1 MDKRNFIKTL
11 GALSVSS
18 LVSAS
23 ELSKIKS
30 VSHNLPKTRSD
41 EELWATIRSHYTLKD
56 DYINLESGYYS
67 IIPNPVLEHFI
78 KHVRHVNIEGSY
90 YMRNDLKKNKD
101 RVISELADLVG
112 STSDQIAI
120 TRNTTESLD
129 LVISGFQWEKGD
141 EAIYAKQ
148 DYGSM
153 KEMFE
158 QISSRYGVKNKIVSV
173 PNHPKN
179 DEEIVSIYENQI
191 TDKTK
196 LIMVCHMINITG
208 QILPI
213 KKICEMAHSYGV
225 EVMVDGAHCV
235 GHFDFSIDEF
245 NCDYYGSSLHKWL
258 ATPLGAGLLYV
269 NRNNTHKIWPLLAN
283 GNTNKND
290 IKRLN
295 HIGTHPVHTDLAIS
309 NSIDYTNWIGMKKK
323 EKRMRYLQRYWSD
336 KLRSIENV
344 IVNTPE
350 DLNRSCGIGNVGLSN
365 MSPSAMSKVLFEKY
379 KIFTVA
385 IDYANVKGCRISP
398 NIFTTTNELDQFI
411 IAVQGNGKFVIYDLI
426 IINSS
431 A

>member
-23 ELSKIKS
+23 ELTKIKS
-30 VSHNLPKTRSD
+30 VSHSLPKTRSD

-179 DEEIVSIYENQI
+179 DEEIVSIYESQI

-213 KKICEMAHSYGV
+213 KKICEMAHTYGV

-365 MSPSAMSKVLFEKY
+365 MSPSVMSKVLFEKY

-398 NIFTTTNELDQFI
+398 NVFTTTYELDQFV
-411 IAVQGNGKFVIYDLI
+411 IAIQEMA
-426 IINSS
+426 NS
-431 A
+431 

>member
-23 ELSKIKS
+23 ELTQIKS
-30 VSHNLPKTRSD
+30 VSLILPNTKSD
-41 EELWATIRSHYTLKD
+41 EELSTTVRSNYTLKH

-78 KHVRHVNIEGSY
+78 KHVKHVNVEGSY
-90 YMRNDLKKNKD
+90 YMRNDLNKNKD
-101 RVISELADLVG
+101 RVISELAKLVG
-112 STSDQIAI
+112 STSDQIGI
-120 TRNTTESLD
+120 TRNATESLD
-129 LVISGFQWEKGD
+129 LVISGFQWERGD

-148 DYGSM
+148 DYGTM

-158 QISSRYGVKNKIVSV
+158 QISSRYGVKTKIVSV

-179 DEEIVSIYENQI
+179 DEEIVSIYESQI
-191 TDKTK
+191 TDNTK
-196 LIMVCHMINITG
+196 LIMICHMINITG
-208 QILPI
+208 QILPV

-269 NRNNTHKIWPLLAN
+269 NKKNTHKIWPLLAN
-283 GNTNKND
+283 GNTNKKD

-336 KLRSIENV
+336 KLRTIENV

-365 MSPSAMSKVLFEKY
+365 MSPSQMSNVLFEKY

-411 IAVQGNGKFVIYDLI
+411 SAVKEMANT
-426 IINSS
+426 
-431 A
+431 

>member
-1 MDKRNFIKTL
+1 MDKRSFLKTL

-18 LVSAS
+18 VVSPS
-23 ELSKIKS
+23 ELTKIKS
-30 VSHNLPKTRSD
+30 ISYSLPKIKSD
-41 EELWATIRSHYTLKD
+41 EELWSTVRSHYTLKD

-78 KHVRHVNIEGSY
+78 KHVKYVNIEGSY
-90 YMRNDLKKNKD
+90 YMRNDLNKNKD
-101 RVISELADLVG
+101 RVISELAKLVG
-112 STSDQIAI
+112 STSDQIGI
-120 TRNTTESLD
+120 TRNATESLD
-129 LVISGFQWEKGD
+129 LVISGYQWERGD

-148 DYGSM
+148 DYGTM

-158 QISSRYGVKNKIVSV
+158 QISLRYGVKTKIVSV
-173 PNHPKN
+173 PNHPKS
-179 DEEIVSIYENQI
+179 DEEIISIYESQI

-196 LIMVCHMINITG
+196 LIMICHMINITG
-208 QILPI
+208 QILPV

-258 ATPLGAGLLYV
+258 ATPLGAGLLYI
-269 NRNNTHKIWPLLAN
+269 NKNNTHKIWPLLAN
-283 GNTNKND
+283 GNTNKKD

-309 NSIDYTNWIGMKKK
+309 NSIDYTNWIGIKKK

-336 KLRSIENV
+336 KLRIIEN
-344 IVNTPE
+344 IIINTPE
-350 DLNRSCGIGNVGLSN
+350 DIDRSCGIGNVGLTN
-365 MSPSAMSKVLFEKY
+365 MSPSQMSKVLFEKY

-398 NIFTTTNELDQFI
+398 NIFTTTNELDQFVS
-411 IAVQGNGKFVIYDLI
+411 AVKEMANT
-426 IINSS
+426 
-431 A
+431 

>member
-18 LVSAS
+18 LVPAS
-23 ELSKIKS
+23 ELTKIKS
-30 VSHNLPKTRSD
+30 VSYSLPNTKSD
-41 EELWATIRSHYTLKD
+41 EELWTTVRSHYTLKD

-78 KHVRHVNIEGSY
+78 KHVKHVNIEGSY
-90 YMRNDLKKNKD
+90 YMRNDLNKNKD
-101 RVISELADLVG
+101 RVISELAKLVG
-112 STSDQIAI
+112 STSDQIGI
-120 TRNTTESLD
+120 TRNATESLD
-129 LVISGFQWEKGD
+129 LVISGFQWERGD

-148 DYGSM
+148 DYGTM

-158 QISSRYGVKNKIVSV
+158 QISSRYGVKTKIVSV

-179 DEEIVSIYENQI
+179 DEEIVSIYESQI
-191 TDKTK
+191 TDNTK
-196 LIMVCHMINITG
+196 LIMICHMINITG
-208 QILPI
+208 QILPV

-269 NRNNTHKIWPLLAN
+269 NKKNTHKIWPLLAN
-283 GNTNKND
+283 GNTNKKD

-336 KLRSIENV
+336 KLRTIENV

-365 MSPSAMSKVLFEKY
+365 MSPSQMSNILFEKY

-398 NIFTTTNELDQFI
+398 NIFTTINELDQFI
-411 IAVQGNGKFVIYDLI
+411 SAVKEMANT
-426 IINSS
+426 
-431 A
+431 

>member
-18 LVSAS
+18 LVPAS
-23 ELSKIKS
+23 ELTKIKS
-30 VSHNLPKTRSD
+30 VSLSLPNTKSD
-41 EELWATIRSHYTLKD
+41 EELWTTVRSHYTLKD

-78 KHVRHVNIEGSY
+78 KHVKHVNIEGSY
-90 YMRNDLKKNKD
+90 YMRNDLNKNKD
-101 RVISELADLVG
+101 RVITELAKLVG
-112 STSDQIAI
+112 STSDQIGI
-120 TRNTTESLD
+120 TRNATESLD
-129 LVISGFQWEKGD
+129 LVISGFQWERGD

-148 DYGSM
+148 DYGTM

-158 QISSRYGVKNKIVSV
+158 QISSRYGVKTKIVSV

-179 DEEIVSIYENQI
+179 DEEIVSIYESQI

-196 LIMVCHMINITG
+196 LIMICHMINITG
-208 QILPI
+208 QILPV

-269 NRNNTHKIWPLLAN
+269 NKNNTHKIWPLLAN
-283 GNTNKND
+283 GNTNKKD

-323 EKRMRYLQRYWSD
+323 EKRLRYLQRYWSD
-336 KLRSIENV
+336 KLRTIENV
-344 IVNTPE
+344 IVNTPK

-365 MSPSAMSKVLFEKY
+365 MSPSQMSNVLFEKY

-411 IAVQGNGKFVIYDLI
+411 SAVKEMANT
-426 IINSS
+426 
-431 A
+431 